1 MATIILVILAFLTFV
16 GLDSTFSS
24 WFMGITKTY
33 SSALLKLTFVAF
45 IALSSGLIFRE
56 IRLTQLRRG
65 LRHVDTWYFGR
76 NNVPQRTC
84 GQRTIRNTKTKQAY
98 IMDTPL
104 DQLASSGLIEWY
116 TETDQQ
122 TNMSEFLKNEGYE
135 FNRRRPWISE
145 LAKGTESRFIR
156 FFLWFSL

>member
-1 MATIILVILAFLTFV
+1 MTELVAPIHLV
-16 GLDSTFSS
+16 EEGCFSRGDDLS
-24 WFMGITKTY
+24 W
-33 SSALLKLTFVAF
+33 LLL
-45 IALSSGLIFRE
+45 LSG
-56 IRLTQLRRG
+56 
-65 LRHVDTWYFGR
+65 
-76 NNVPQRTC
+76 
-84 GQRTIRNTKTKQAY
+84 RTIRNTKTKQAY

-116 TETDQQ
+116 TETDPQ